1 MAEIVISRPN
11 EVWANRLRS
20 YKIVVDDEV
29 AATLGR
35 GEHATVT
42 VPGGHHSVRAK
53 LDWGSSPKLDVELGE
68 DDRAYFICQSG
79 VQPSLA
85 RPTALLYITIWRKR
99 YIELQLLRVE
109 SAA

>member
-1 MAEIVISRPN
+1 VAEIVISRPN
-11 EVWANRLRS
+11 EAWANRLRS
-20 YKIVVDDEV
+20 YKIVVDGNV

-53 LDWGSSPKLDVELGE
+53 LDWGSSANVDVELGE
-68 DDRAYFICQSG
+68 DDRAYLTCQSG
-79 VQPSLA
+79 FQPSLA

-99 YIELQLLRVE
+99 YLDLQLLRVE